1 MKIFNKSMEG
11 KGLSRNLKQMNKIFT
26 GKQSFNDRSAPVSK
40 QNILDQINSRF
51 TQYSCKEISIQE
63 CLSNTSYLT
72 ADLLMYHTNFKIPRN
87 PYEKALVMIANYY
100 AILHMDL
107 YTGFH
112 AIDRNYIF
120 NQVKNLSDQ
129 TIDELTR
136 LRRPAGYDVDILKD
150 ISHSNLAVQM
160 KNYYDK
166 GPEGCLKHLARS
178 IYAGISFLDKN
189 NTLNEAKIEE
199 VIRSVQAEKFFN
211 SFDPR

>member
-1 MKIFNKSMEG
+1 MKVFNKSMEG
-11 KGLSRNLKQMNKIFT
+11 KGLSRNLKQMNKIFK
-26 GKQSFNDRSAPVSK
+26 GKQSFTGRSTPVNKKS
-40 QNILDQINSRF
+40 IMEQINSRF

-72 ADLLMYHTNFKIPRN
+72 ADLLMYQTNSKIPRG
-87 PYEKALVMIANYY
+87 PYEKALVMIANYF

-129 TIDELTR
+129 TIDELTKI
-136 LRRPAGYDVDILKD
+136 RRPAGYDVDTLKEK
-150 ISHSNLAVQM
+150 SHINLAAQM
-160 KNYYDK
+160 KTYYEK
-166 GPEGCLKHLARS
+166 GPEGCLKNLARS
-178 IYAGISFLDKN
+178 IYDEISFLDKN
-189 NTLNEAKIEE
+189 NSLSQAGIEE
-199 VIRSVQAEKFFN
+199 VIQSVQAEKFFN